1 MTKTEKFLIENHPEI
16 YNKPKKPIPPMNIDE
31 FRNELLTALNRIAD
45 SLQSIDDTLQNDA
58 VKVTGNI
65 LVDGHIDADVND

>member
-1 MTKTEKFLIENHPEI
+1 MTEYRKLDP
-16 YNKPKKPIPPMNIDE
+16 DE
-31 FRNELLTALNRIAD
+31 FQNELLAALNKIAG
-45 SLQSIDDTLQNDA
+45 SLQSIDDTLQNNA

>member
-1 MTKTEKFLIENHPEI
+1 MTESKYRKLGP
-16 YNKPKKPIPPMNIDE
+16 DE
-31 FRNELLTALNRIAD
+31 FQNELLTALNRIAD